1 MVMAVALQ
9 VLYLPGLHFLR
20 CILFS
25 QDEMLNQEHRTVN
38 ECCSGHSALSLVRV
52 GGFRLH
58 LGVGG
63 VMKEVGDFAL
73 LFTAAQIGGIQIK
86 KKKMNAFIIVLHDVD

>member
-1 MVMAVALQ
+1 
-9 VLYLPGLHFLR
+9 
-20 CILFS
+20 
-25 QDEMLNQEHRTVN
+25 MLNQEHRTVN

-86 KKKMNAFIIVLHDVD
+86 KKKWMPSSSYYMMLTRMAEF